1 MNQNDGLIKFGQSI
15 LWSMAMLK
23 KEITFI
29 VTMVNIE
36 CYKPNHCMVTSW
48 KNNTLTYN
56 GQARFP
62 CFFRSISKFPTR
74 NKAPL

>member
-23 KEITFI
+23 REITFL
-29 VTMVNIE
+29 VTMVNIMLQARSLHGHIME
-36 CYKPNHCMVTSW
+36 K
-48 KNNTLTYN
+48 NTLTYN

-62 CFFRSISKFPTR
+62 CFFMSISKFRTR